1 MVWMGRRLRALA
13 VVAFALAAGCFRADV
28 THCPTF
34 DCPKQMVCDGA
45 GGCAVPE
52 QLSQCAGQAD
62 GMACSYTT
70 ITQAHIDG
78 ACDMGVCRSLQ
89 IPACLADLFTDNVV
103 DAGMWELWLP
113 DNQPVVVSQGSGQLA
128 ITLAP
133 GVGRVYNGVTSRGR
147 YDMVAGNTTV
157 EVQAASQDVG
167 VETDFSVDLDSSSG
181 YEMAAYAN
189 RLHLVVHTSGGV
201 TNSIAVDYDPVAQ
214 KFWRIRHDPIA
225 ATIEFETSPDGMAWT
240 SQRSAALTRA
250 PTGVTV
256 TLLAGTYIDVG
267 VADPGVAYFDELK
280 LTSASCP

>member
-1 MVWMGRRLRALA
+1 MALMSRRLRAFVVTLLA
-13 VVAFALAAGCFRADV
+13 SGGCFRAEV

-34 DCPKQMVCDGA
+34 DCPKQMVCDGV

-52 QLSQCAGQAD
+52 QLSQCAGQND
-62 GMACSYTT
+62 GVECSYTT
-70 ITQAHIDG
+70 LTSAHIDG

-89 IPACLADLFTDNVV
+89 IPACLADLFTDDVV
-103 DAGMWELWLP
+103 DAGMWQLWLP
-113 DNQPVVVSQGSGQLA
+113 DNQPVVVNQQAGQLLV
-128 ITLAP
+128 TLAP

-147 YDMVAGNTTV
+147 YDMVAGNATV
-157 EVQAASQDVG
+157 EVEPASQEVG

-214 KFWRIRHDPIA
+214 KLWRIRHDQIA
-225 ATIEFETSPDGMAWT
+225 ATIEFETSPDGTAWT
-240 SQRSAALTRA
+240 SQRSAAVTRA

-256 TLLAGTYIDVG
+256 TLLAGTYTDVG
-267 VADPGVAYFDELK
+267 VAAPGVAYFDNLK
-280 LTSASCP
+280 LTSSSCP